1 MSDTDDAVLEDTIV
15 VLHAEDTCC
24 MGGGVGNSSSC
35 VGEMRTGTVLISFL
49 VS

>member
-15 VLHAEDTCC
+15 VLHAAEDTCC
-24 MGGGVGNSSSC
+24 KGGGGDSSSC
-35 VGEMRTGTVLISFL
+35 VGEMRTGTVLLSFL